1 MEDLTVLGKGL
12 EMDQNWL
19 IGVYSMNCLENQRS
33 GQFKQKLPHKK
44 LPHSW
49 QSVPKQSFSK
59 NCKEEN

>member
-1 MEDLTVLGKGL
+1 
-12 EMDQNWL
+12 
-19 IGVYSMNCLENQRS
+19 MNISILYIFYELPIENQRS

-44 LPHSW
+44 LPQSW

>member
-1 MEDLTVLGKGL
+1 MEDLTVPGKGL

-33 GQFKQKLPHKK
+33 GKLKEKLPHKK
-44 LPHSW
+44 LPQSL

-59 NCKEEN
+59 NWKEEN